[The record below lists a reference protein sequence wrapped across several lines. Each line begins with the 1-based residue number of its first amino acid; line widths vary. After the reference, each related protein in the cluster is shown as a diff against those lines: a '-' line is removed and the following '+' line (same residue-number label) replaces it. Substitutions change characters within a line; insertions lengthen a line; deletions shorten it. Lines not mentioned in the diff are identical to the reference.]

1 MLVLVLYTIFQL
13 SLTNIMK
20 IFRPHCPP
28 VRLEAGSP
36 RQLLSYSQ
44 LLQTAGVPGSCRR
57 PAPLVPATTFQAA
70 LEFTV
75 CLFQTTF

>member
-20 IFRPHCPP
+20 IFRPHCLA
-28 VRLEAGSP
+28 RLEAGSSS
-36 RQLLSYSQ
+36 QLLSYSQ
-44 LLQTAGVPGSCRR
+44 LLQTAGVPVSSRR
-57 PAPLVPATTFQAA
+57 STPLVPTATFQAA
-70 LEFTV
+70 VEFTV